1 MEDTAELTPATAV
14 EESDPLL
21 QDIAPEP
28 EIGEDSDI
36 PETEGEETP
45 ETEEEESLANLS
57 EEDLL
62 KHPAFIA
69 ALEKQKK
76 DIEARANESARR
88 REENAR
94 KAAQQ
99 EEQGKQ
105 FEESRQRLR
114 GEVGN
119 RFVSSVT
126 KVVTDLANARA
137 QKWSTLGE
145 GELELDPREVH
156 QVLVPV
162 LQNLTGA
169 VIANGVADGTQIIEA
184 YRKNE
189 YPDYKPDEEDVEALA
204 TAKHAGDWRKIM
216 AVNAT
221 MMLKA
226 DRVQIEKTIRDDE
239 RKKVLAEIKA
249 RADSNTE
256 TKAAAQRT
264 AKPKPS
270 APTPVAVTPQSEVT
284 AELLNNPIE
293 FQRRFPTKEARQKAI
308 AEFRSR
314 GKVGAR

>member
-1 MEDTAELTPATAV
+1 MEDTAELTTATAV
-14 EESDPLL
+14 EASDPLL
-21 QDIAPEP
+21 QEINPEP
-28 EIGEDSDI
+28 ETGEDAVT
-36 PETEGEETP
+36 PETEGDESP
-45 ETEEEESLANLS
+45 ETESDDPLANLS
-57 EEDLL
+57 EEDLQ

-99 EEQGKQ
+99 EEQARQ
-105 FEESRQRLR
+105 FEENRQRLR

-126 KVVTDLANARA
+126 KVVTDIANKKA
-137 QKWSTLGE
+137 QQWSTMGE
-145 GELELDPREVH
+145 GDLELNPREVH

-162 LQNLTGA
+162 LQSLTGA
-169 VIANGVADGTQIIEA
+169 VIANGVADGTQVIEA

-204 TAKHAGDWRKIM
+204 AAKHSGDWRKIM

-226 DRVQIEKTIRDDE
+226 DRAKIEKTIREDE
-239 RKKVLAEIKA
+239 RKKVMAELKA
-249 RADSNTE
+249 RADSDAE
-256 TKAAAQRT
+256 TQAAAKRT

-270 APTPVAVTPQSEVT
+270 APTPVAVTAPTEVT

-293 FQRRFPTKEARQKAI
+293 FARRFPTKEARAAAI
-308 AEFRSR
+308 AEFRGR
-314 GKVGAR
+314 QKVGAR

>member
-1 MEDTAELTPATAV
+1 MEDTAELSPATAV
-14 EESDPLL
+14 DATDPLL

-28 EIGEDSDI
+28 EIESEDAA
-36 PETEGEETP
+36 PETEGEASP
-45 ETEEEESLANLS
+45 ETEDEDSLANLS
-57 EEDLL
+57 EEDLQ
-62 KHPAFIA
+62 KHPAFLA

-99 EEQGKQ
+99 EEQSKQ

-119 RFVSSVT
+119 RFVSSIT
-126 KVVTDLANARA
+126 KVVTDLANAKA

-145 GELELDPREVH
+145 GELELDPREIH

-169 VIANGVADGTQIIEA
+169 VIANGVQDGTQIIEA

-189 YPDYKPDEEDVEALA
+189 YPGYKPDEEDVSALA
-204 TAKHAGDWRKIM
+204 AAKHAGDWRKIM

-226 DRVQIEKTIRDDE
+226 DRATIEKTIREDE
-239 RKKVLAEIKA
+239 RKKVLAELKA
-249 RADSNTE
+249 RADSDTE

-284 AELLNNPIE
+284 ADLLNNPLE
-293 FQRRFPTKEARQKAI
+293 FRRRFPTKEAREAAI
-308 AEFRSR
+308 RDFRSR